1 MQNEKTSLFIVKATW
16 QNEKGSFAKEAVI
29 CAENKDEAIGIMK
42 NHIPRKIET
51 VDMPITVRCICCG
64 KPRGPRAYYTTE
76 PVRTD
81 KKDPDAI
88 SLSQATMID
97 FAIKWGQYLANSGTD
112 QKAQTLL
119 SDSDFAAQKITE
131 WATAYMDRSGG
142 SGDTFF
148 NTRMRHITSLPV
160 PAQASFG
167 SLKKDDAYA
176 LIEKAMEACSAVVS
190 MFETLSGSA
199 NDMID
204 KFNAMSGPVN
214 ELVARVTETTHI
226 DDMEIIIENLDTELA
241 EKPEQPEQT
250 PADEST
256 PTETPALN
264 SEPADETNASI
275 HKQTE
280 SQIND
285 APISNEPRVY
295 TPLDIDPYKI
305 IAWLK
310 ENAAHLTTNTV
321 NGNKPIESIIPQ
333 IENAFAVYGN
343 TRDTIRALWQV
354 VLETQ
359 YSEAKM
365 PIRNVCLEECC
376 GIPSNQFVD
385 ELPETDNT
393 QSKTEKT
400 DTSPANTNT
409 EHADDECPF
418 P

>member
-97 FAIKWGQYLANSGTD
+97 FAIKWGQYLANSGAD

-131 WATAYMDRSGG
+131 WTTAYMDTSGV
-142 SGDTFF
+142 SEDTFF
-148 NTRMRHITSLPV
+148 NNRMKHMTPLPV

-190 MFETLSGSA
+190 MFETVSGSA

-214 ELVARVTETTHI
+214 ELVARVTETTHV
-226 DDMEIIIENLDTELA
+226 DGMEIIVENLNAEPA

-250 PADEST
+250 PA
-256 PTETPALN
+256 ETPSLN

-275 HKQTE
+275 HKRTE

-285 APISNEPRVY
+285 ASISNEPRVY

-310 ENAAHLTTNTV
+310 ENAAHLTANTV
-321 NGNKPIESIIPQ
+321 NGSKPIESIIPQ

-359 YSEAKM
+359 YSESKM
-365 PIRNVCLEECC
+365 SIRNVFLEECC

-393 QSKTEKT
+393 QSETEQT
-400 DTSPANTNT
+400 DTSPADTNT
-409 EHADDECPF
+409 EHTDDECPF